1 LLFWIFVRG
10 FATAFM
16 LVLHSTLVL
25 KYSNLANTATNG
37 IYKILISVQD
47 MQKYLFKNIQV
58 VNEGKT
64 ITTDVL
70 TDGERIEKLA
80 SSIDCKGKVTEIIGE
95 GKCLLPGVIDNHV
108 HFREPGLTYKGTL
121 YTESKAAVAGGTT
134 SFMDMPNTIP
144 PTFTQA
150 LLEEKFAMASRTS
163 LANYSF
169 YMGTSNDNADEVL
182 RTNDKKKEVCG
193 IKIFMGSSTGNLLLD
208 NPVTLSKLFS
218 ESEILIAT
226 HCEDERIMKENYDRL
241 QSEGRELTAAD
252 HPIIKDDIECF
263 ESSLF
268 AIQLA
273 KKYGSRL
280 HILHI
285 TTEKELQL
293 FSNMLPLNEKL
304 ITSEAC
310 VHHLH
315 FTSDDYATLGNKIK
329 CNPAIKAPH
338 NRTAL
343 WKAVNDDIIDSI
355 STDHAPHLPEEKNV
369 PYEKAHGGV
378 PFVQHSLSMMLHYV
392 KEGKISIEK
401 VVQKMSHNIATIYQI
416 KDRGFIREGYY
427 ADLVLVDRNRPCTV
441 TSENVLSKCGWS
453 PLEGFT
459 FPATIERT
467 FVNGTMVYGN
477 EGWDES
483 VKGKRI
489 LFERD

>member
-1 LLFWIFVRG
+1 
-10 FATAFM
+10 
-16 LVLHSTLVL
+16 
-25 KYSNLANTATNG
+25 
-37 IYKILISVQD
+37 

-64 ITTDVL
+64 VTADVL
-70 TDGERIEKLA
+70 IDGERIERVA
-80 SSIDCKGKVTEIIGE
+80 STIDCKGRVTEINGE

-121 YTESKAAVAGGTT
+121 YSESKAAVAGGTT

-144 PTFTQA
+144 PTFTQD
-150 LLEEKFAMASRTS
+150 LLEEKFAIASRSS

-169 YMGTSNDNADEVL
+169 YMGTSNDNADDAL
-182 RTNDKKKEVCG
+182 RTNDKKTEVCG

-208 NPVTLSKLFS
+208 NPVTLNKLFR
-218 ESEILIAT
+218 ESELLIAT
-226 HCEDERIMKENYDRL
+226 HCEDERIMKENYERL
-241 QSEGRELTAAD
+241 MAEGRELTAAD

-304 ITSEAC
+304 ITAEAC

-329 CNPAIKAPH
+329 CNPAIKARH

-343 WKAVNDDIIDSI
+343 WKAVNDDSIDSI
-355 STDHAPHLPEEKNV
+355 STDHAPHLLEEKNV

-378 PFVQHSLSMMLHYV
+378 PFVQHSLSMMLHYA
-392 KEGKISIEK
+392 KEGKISVEK

-416 KDRGFIREGYY
+416 KERGFIREGYF
-427 ADLVLVDRNRPCTV
+427 ADLVMVDMNKRSVV
-441 TSENVLSKCGWS
+441 TRESLFSKCGWS

-459 FPATIERT
+459 FPASIEQT

-477 EGWDES
+477 GVWDES

-489 LFERD
+489 TFDRK